1 MQNIIKLNMLEVIKS
16 IKEKL
21 DLFEEK
27 LINKKK
33 NIHISKIL
41 NPSILTNSFK
51 KFFTG
56 NQLSQLM
63 EEINPLSELTH
74 KRKISSFGIGAIDR
88 KKANLNI
95 RKIHS
100 SQYGRICPI
109 ETAEGKNAGLILS
122 LSKDSK
128 INKLG
133 FIETP
138 FY

>member
-1 MQNIIKLNMLEVIKS
+1 MQNLIKLNIVEIIKS

-27 LINKKK
+27 LLNRKTKIN
-33 NIHISKIL
+33 ISKII
-41 NPSILTNSFK
+41 NPYILTNCFR

-74 KRKISSFGIGAIDR
+74 KRKITSFGTGAIDR
-88 KKANLNI
+88 KKASLDI
-95 RKIHS
+95 RKIHP

-109 ETAEGKNAGLILS
+109 ETAEGINAGLILS
-122 LSKDSK
+122 LSKDTD
-128 INKLG
+128 INAKG